1 MLAQTG
7 DSQPLLTRLGV
18 AGVAILVGGF
28 LIYTGMANIRTQS
41 AQESGKRR
49 LVNRAAGRS
58 NAYSGSSAVTVGVV
72 RVVIGIAAIIFG
84 LVFAVMGPMLA

>member
-7 DSQPLLTRLGV
+7 ESQPLLTRLGV
-18 AGVAILVGGF
+18 AGVAILVGAF
-28 LIYTGMANIRTQS
+28 LIYTGLANIRTQS

-58 NAYSGSSAVTVGVV
+58 STYAGSSAVTVGVV
-72 RVVIGIAAIIFG
+72 RVVIGVAAIIFG
-84 LVFAVMGPMLA
+84 LVFAVTGPMLA

>member
-7 DSQPLLTRLGV
+7 ESQPLLTRLGV
-18 AGVAILVGGF
+18 AGVAILVGAF
-28 LIYTGMANIRTQS
+28 LIYTGLANIRTQS

-58 NAYSGSSAVTVGVV
+58 STYAGSSAVTVGVV
-72 RVVIGIAAIIFG
+72 RVVIGVAAIIFG

>member
-7 DSQPLLTRLGV
+7 ESQSLVTRLGV

-49 LVNRAAGRS
+49 LANRAAGRS
-58 NAYSGSSAVTVGVV
+58 NTYSGSSAVTVGVV